1 MAIILPL
8 LLVIIT
14 SIMDFAFLLQSFEV
28 VTNAAREGAR
38 VGVLPCYGQPEVTGR
53 VNEYI
58 ASTGLSGT
66 HTTAYSVTAVPG
78 PGGVPWPA
86 VQVAVTY
93 THQYLYLGPMLS
105 LIGGSIGSRPFTS
118 TSVMRLELNPPPA
131 VPCP

>member
-8 LLVIIT
+8 LLVLVT

-38 VGVLPCYGQPEVTGR
+38 MGAMPCYGQPEVVNR

-58 ASTGLSGT
+58 ASTGLGGPHS
-66 HTTAYSVTAVPG
+66 TAWSVTTVPG
-78 PGGVPWPA
+78 PGGMPWPA
-86 VQVAVTY
+86 VSVAVTY

-105 LIGGSIGSRPFTS
+105 LIGGTMASRTFTS
-118 TSVMRLELNPPPA
+118 TSIMRHELNPPPA